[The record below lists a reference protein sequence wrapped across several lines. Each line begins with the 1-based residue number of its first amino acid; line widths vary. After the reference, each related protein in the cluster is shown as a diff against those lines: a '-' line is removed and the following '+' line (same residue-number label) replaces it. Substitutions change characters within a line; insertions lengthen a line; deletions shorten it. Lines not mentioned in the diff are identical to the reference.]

1 MIILSIL
8 KIIGIVLACIVG
20 LVLLLVLLILL
31 VPIRYRFSGDGM
43 NADIQAD
50 GKASWLFGFLSASI
64 RFAEKKLL
72 YRVSVAGIL
81 LKKGDLL
88 NPEKSVPEETDMEPQ
103 ILKPQKDKKEEKE
116 AAALEVQNKPEPE
129 AKTEIEEEK
138 EKEIEKEDLSDRIE
152 HFFERLSE
160 KYEGLIKKL
169 EQTEAVL
176 TSKVTGRAV
185 KKVKEQLFHI
195 LNHIKPKK
203 IAGNINFGLED
214 PANTAIIYGTID
226 ILAIAMSEGKL
237 IITPEF
243 YQKGISLDM
252 VMQGRILIGYLL
264 VCALRVFFN
273 KDVRRVVRVVR
284 RMI

>member
-20 LVLLLVLLILL
+20 LVLLLVLLVLL

-50 GKASWLFGFLSASI
+50 GKASWLFGLLSASI

-72 YRVSVAGIL
+72 YRVSVAGIS

-88 NPEKSVPEETDMEPQ
+88 NPEKSVPEETDLEPQ
-103 ILKPQKDKKEEKE
+103 ILKPQKDKEEEKK

-129 AKTEIEEEK
+129 VKTEIEKEK
-138 EKEIEKEDLSDRIE
+138 EKEKEDLSDRIE

>member
-20 LVLLLVLLILL
+20 LVLLLVLLVLL

-50 GKASWLFGFLSASI
+50 GKASWLFGLLSASI

-72 YRVSVAGIL
+72 YRVSVAGIS

-129 AKTEIEEEK
+129 AKTEIEKEK
-138 EKEIEKEDLSDRIE
+138 EKEK
-152 HFFERLSE
+152 
-160 KYEGLIKKL
+160 
-169 EQTEAVL
+169 
-176 TSKVTGRAV
+176 
-185 KKVKEQLFHI
+185 
-195 LNHIKPKK
+195 
-203 IAGNINFGLED
+203 
-214 PANTAIIYGTID
+214 
-226 ILAIAMSEGKL
+226 
-237 IITPEF
+237 
-243 YQKGISLDM
+243 
-252 VMQGRILIGYLL
+252 
-264 VCALRVFFN
+264 
-273 KDVRRVVRVVR
+273 
-284 RMI
+284 

>member
-20 LVLLLVLLILL
+20 LVLLLVLLVLL

-50 GKASWLFGFLSASI
+50 GKASWLFGLLSASI

-72 YRVSVAGIL
+72 YRVSVAGIS

-129 AKTEIEEEK
+129 AKTEIEKEK
-138 EKEIEKEDLSDRIE
+138 EKGKEDLSDRIE

-203 IAGNINFGLED
+203 ISGNINFGLED

>member
-20 LVLLLVLLILL
+20 LVLLLVLLVLL

-50 GKASWLFGFLSASI
+50 GKASWLFGLLSASI

-72 YRVSVAGIL
+72 YRVSVAGIS

-103 ILKPQKDKKEEKE
+103 ILKPQKDKEEEKE

-129 AKTEIEEEK
+129 AKTEIEKEK
-138 EKEIEKEDLSDRIE
+138 EKGKEDLSDRIE

-226 ILAIAMSEGKL
+226 NLAIAMSEGKL

>member
-20 LVLLLVLLILL
+20 LVLLLVLLVLL

-43 NADIQAD
+43 NADIQAE
-50 GKASWLFGFLSASI
+50 GKASWLFGLLSASI

-72 YRVSVAGIL
+72 YRVSVAGIS

-103 ILKPQKDKKEEKE
+103 ILKPQKDKEEEKK

-129 AKTEIEEEK
+129 AKTEIEKEK
-138 EKEIEKEDLSDRIE
+138 EKGKEDLSDRIE

-226 ILAIAMSEGKL
+226 NLAIAMSEGKL

>member
-20 LVLLLVLLILL
+20 LVLLLVLLVLL

-50 GKASWLFGFLSASI
+50 GKASWLFGLLSASI

-72 YRVSVAGIL
+72 YRVSVAGIS

-103 ILKPQKDKKEEKE
+103 ILKPQKDKEEEKK

-129 AKTEIEEEK
+129 AKTEIEK
-138 EKEIEKEDLSDRIE
+138 EKEKEDLSDRIE

>member
-20 LVLLLVLLILL
+20 LVLLLVLLVLL

-43 NADIQAD
+43 NADIQAE
-50 GKASWLFGFLSASI
+50 GKASWLFGLLSASI

-72 YRVSVAGIL
+72 YRVSVAGIS

-88 NPEKSVPEETDMEPQ
+88 NPEKSVPEETDLEPQ

-129 AKTEIEEEK
+129 AKT
-138 EKEIEKEDLSDRIE
+138 EIEKEDLSDRIE

>member
-72 YRVSVAGIL
+72 YRVSVAGIS

-88 NPEKSVPEETDMEPQ
+88 NPEKIEPDETDLESQ